1 VDRIGR
7 HGDIGLSESILH
19 VACMSTVDREHAPF
33 AAQTELVTV
42 ELLTADS
49 ERQWLIHLLNSDSK
63 YLHLLYSEL
72 PLGRDCFCKLAACHW
87 QCCVHLQATLGSPRR
102 R

>member
-49 ERQWLIHLLNSDSK
+49 ERQ
-63 YLHLLYSEL
+63 
-72 PLGRDCFCKLAACHW
+72 
-87 QCCVHLQATLGSPRR
+87 
-102 R
+102 